1 MNSDVDFLSWYI
13 KVDVEKATLSCQNQL
28 DISSFQE
35 QTKSHT
41 TLGLWYSSSVR
52 HTSGSKVLELA
63 LLKMI
68 EA

>member
-13 KVDVEKATLSCQNQL
+13 KVDVEKATLCCQNHL

-35 QTKSHT
+35 QTKSH